1 MIEILIVLSLV
12 AMLSA
17 IALPHFSEAKN
28 NGLTKKLMLTVFN
41 IFELGQSEA
50 VKRNRE
56 INVYYVPSMASSKG
70 CIGLSEKTL
79 DDFSCDLSDG
89 SLAKHM
95 LERNET
101 FTLSGAVI
109 TEKMKIIHFKSLTG
123 LPSQNNTL
131 SFFQNNQKSEIL
143 LRPYAGVKGCSDIKI
158 SNWPSCS

>member
-1 MIEILIVLSLV
+1 
-12 AMLSA
+12 MLSA

-50 VKRNRE
+50 IKRNKE
-56 INVYYVPSMASSKG
+56 INVYYVPPTTESKG

-79 DDFSCDLSDG
+79 DDFSCDSSNS
-89 SLAKHM
+89 SLAKIM
-95 LERNET
+95 LESHEI
-101 FTLSGAVI
+101 FHLSGSAI
-109 TEKMKIIHFKSLTG
+109 SKKTKIIHLKSLTG

-131 SFFQNNQKSEIL
+131 SFSQNNKKSEIL
-143 LRPYAGVKGCSDIKI
+143 LRPYAGIKGCSDIKI